1 MLWGMRIC
9 WLAGVAGLGLV
20 GCHSPYV
27 DADVV
32 NRSGAPLS
40 VVEVDYPSASF
51 GTESLADGAEYHY
64 RFKVQGSG
72 GLKVLWTDAK
82 QVDHTVNGPQLNEG
96 VEGGL
101 KIVIGPGGTVDW
113 KESFKK

>member
-1 MLWGMRIC
+1 MRNW
-9 WLAGVAGLGLV
+9 WLAGVAGLALA
-20 GCHSPYV
+20 GCHSAFV

-32 NRSGAPLS
+32 NRTGAALS

-51 GTESLADGAEYHY
+51 GTESLANGAEYHY

-82 QVDHTVNGPQLNEG
+82 QVDHTVSGPQLNEG
-96 VEGGL
+96 VEGAL
-101 KIVIGPGGTVDW
+101 RIVIGPGGTVDW
-113 KESFKK
+113 NEAFKK